1 MIGSTLCIFKN
12 RSGCCEENELKGGK
26 WKWKGR
32 RDYDG
37 LEEKAVSGDAEK
49 LKSLRTLNVRVMS
62 MYTLTAA

>member
-32 RDYDG
+32 RDSDG